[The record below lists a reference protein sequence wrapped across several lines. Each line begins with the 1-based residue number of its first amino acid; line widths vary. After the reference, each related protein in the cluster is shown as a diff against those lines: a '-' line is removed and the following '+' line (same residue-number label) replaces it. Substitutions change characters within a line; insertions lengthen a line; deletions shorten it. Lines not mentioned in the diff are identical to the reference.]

1 MLLILLHR
9 WQSWHQGPEKQP
21 SHQVQAAVPQQAQS
35 ASRQRQTQQS
45 SANVSGN
52 KNVSTVLVPLMD

>member
-9 WQSWHQGPEKQP
+9 WQTWDQRPEKQP

-35 ASRQRQTQQS
+35 ASRQRQAQQS
-45 SANVSGN
+45 SAKVSAN
-52 KNVSTVLVPLMD
+52 KIPFL